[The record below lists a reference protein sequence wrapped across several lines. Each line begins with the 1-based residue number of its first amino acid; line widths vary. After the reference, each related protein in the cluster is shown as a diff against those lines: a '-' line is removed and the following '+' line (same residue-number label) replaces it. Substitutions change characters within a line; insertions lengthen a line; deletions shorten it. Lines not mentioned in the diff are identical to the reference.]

1 MDLNIDRVKILYIVG
16 VLLGVAAAFY
26 FGFRLLDDLS
36 PTTTS
41 AVLVLGFFVFIL
53 AGLYVEV
60 ETLDTVFYALGAGSY
75 LVFVF
80 YTVSTFEL
88 GDGGIFVLLAGS
100 SALFIALGYASSEG
114 ILDIDRKRALAG
126 VAVVLVLGLALL
138 AFDVTGAQP
147 KHTAEFEDE
156 VEIPDLPGEV
166 VVGELRTENPFVL
179 SRTADTP
186 NYSACLYTPERRR
199 TEVRDRSPRDLVLAG
214 GESHTSELTVGAAAF
229 YDPDSETDEREL
241 YEGLRGRETVPVEQ
255 ADGCP
260 EESDDV
266 KLVVVSDGE
275 RNIPPI
281 RSR

>member
-1 MDLNIDRVKILYIVG
+1 MDLKIDRVKILYIVG

-41 AVLVLGFFVFIL
+41 LTLILGFFVFLL

-80 YTVSTFEL
+80 YTISTFEL

-114 ILDIDRKRALAG
+114 LLDIEGRTALVG
-126 VAVVLVLGLALL
+126 IAVVLALGLAFL

-147 KHTAEFEDE
+147 THTAELEDE
-156 VEIPDLPGEV
+156 IEIPDLPGEV
-166 VVGELRTENPFVL
+166 VVGEVTVENPFAL
-179 SRTADTP
+179 SRTADVP
-186 NYSACLYTPERRR
+186 RYGACLYTPERRMA
-199 TEVRDRSPRDLVLAG
+199 EVRDRSPHNLLLAG
-214 GESHTSELTVGAAAF
+214 GESRTFELTVGAAKF
-229 YDPDSETDEREL
+229 YDIDSETDEREL
-241 YEGLRGRETVPVEQ
+241 YEGLRGRDTVPVEQ
-255 ADGCP
+255 ADECP
-260 EESDDV
+260 EESDEV
-266 KLVVVSDGE
+266 KLVVVPGDGPAQWE
-275 RNIPPI
+275 R
-281 RSR
+281 